1 MSSLTLSLPDS
12 MREFVEQQVAK
23 GGLGSADEYLLGL
36 IREAQQREAKQR
48 LEAMLLEGLEGEP
61 IEVDDEFWERFRAR
75 LVERH
80 GHADAQ

>member
-1 MSSLTLSLPDS
+1 VSSLQLSLPES
-12 MREFVEQQVAK
+12 MRAFVEEQAAK
-23 GGLGSADEYLLGL
+23 GGHSSADEYLRTL

-61 IEVDDEFWERFRAR
+61 IEVDDEFWDRFRAR

-80 GHADAQ
+80 GHADVQ